1 MFLQTSSVGAFKTIG
16 NQNLAFE
23 DVSRK
28 SYYALII
35 SVNCITVKCAKTIF
49 TFILLLL
56 LLLLMFFTC
65 IYSFICFFLGCVSS
79 EETN

>member
-1 MFLQTSSVGAFKTIG
+1 MFLQTSSMGAFKTIG

-49 TFILLLL
+49 TIILLLL
-56 LLLLMFFTC
+56 LFTC
-65 IYSFICFFLGCVSS
+65 IYSFICFFLGCASS

>member
-23 DVSRK
+23 DVSQK

-49 TFILLLL
+49 TIILLLL
-56 LLLLMFFTC
+56 LFTC

>member
-1 MFLQTSSVGAFKTIG
+1 MFLQTSSMGAFKTIG

-35 SVNCITVKCAKTIF
+35 SVNCITVKCAKTIS
-49 TFILLLL
+49 TIILLLL
-56 LLLLMFFTC
+56 LLFTC

>member
-1 MFLQTSSVGAFKTIG
+1 MFLQTSSMGAFKTIG

-49 TFILLLL
+49 TIILLLL
-56 LLLLMFFTC
+56 LFTC

>member
-49 TFILLLL
+49 TIILLLL
-56 LLLLMFFTC
+56 LFTC

>member
-28 SYYALII
+28 SHHALII

-49 TFILLLL
+49 TIILLLL
-56 LLLLMFFTC
+56 LFTC

>member
-1 MFLQTSSVGAFKTIG
+1 MFLQTSRVGAFKTIG

-49 TFILLLL
+49 TIILLLL
-56 LLLLMFFTC
+56 LFTC

>member
-1 MFLQTSSVGAFKTIG
+1 MFLQTSSMGAFKTIG

-35 SVNCITVKCAKTIF
+35 SVNCITVKCVKTIF
-49 TFILLLL
+49 TIILLLL
-56 LLLLMFFTC
+56 LFTC

>member
-1 MFLQTSSVGAFKTIG
+1 MFHQTSSMGAFKTIG

-35 SVNCITVKCAKTIF
+35 SVNCITVKCAKTIS
-49 TFILLLL
+49 TIILLLL
-56 LLLLMFFTC
+56 LLFTC